1 MIYNFFIPLFA
12 AVHVG
17 KEDNGNKIIEHGDIF
32 FFYRPKVGTDEVEDI
47 EDVQRFYMV
56 TSPENGYGDMRG
68 VNTKKNTKETIYR
81 LFLIGQKQLPEIVEG
96 KSSSKER
103 NWALNILTTSNP
115 DDIHKELTAAE
126 YSTETRG
133 KRRIAAAVPAGEG
146 KYSIVKHDSHTELA
160 YLLELPE
167 IPGPTQR
174 EFEVKKEASYI
185 ISVKNPDIKV
195 PGFAAF
201 SEEKK
206 PQYPSHIK
214 EKFGDRR
221 WIDVEDPELLNY
233 ENTQLLLIGARKK
246 DVEEELGIDIDEQ
259 KETETSADIFKELKI
274 KREQVPLKPLLKGKF
289 PEKEE
294 IPMAQEVKQLSPE
307 EAPGVRAGKIGGKVA
322 ATKAP
327 SAAAIAK
334 LLSGIEFPKGKREIV
349 NYAEKNKQKLSEVED
364 VLDIIKEIPDK

>member
-1 MIYNFFIPLFA
+1 M
-12 AVHVG
+12 V
-17 KEDNGNKIIEHGDIF
+17 KEDRSSEVIERGDIF
-32 FFYRPKVGTDEVEDI
+32 FFYRPKVGVEEVEHI
-47 EDVQRFYMV
+47 QDVQRFYMI
-56 TSPENGYGDMRG
+56 TSPENGKKT
-68 VNTKKNTKETIYR
+68 TKKGNNIYR

-96 KSSSKER
+96 KATSKER
-103 NWALNILTTSNP
+103 NWALNILTTSNAE
-115 DDIHKELTAAE
+115 DIHEELLAAE
-126 YSTETRG
+126 YTTETRG
-133 KRRIAAAVPAGEG
+133 KRRLAAATPAGEG

-233 ENTQLLLIGARKK
+233 ENTQVLLIGARKK

-259 KETETSADIFKELKI
+259 KETEKSADMFKELKI
-274 KREQVPLKPLLKGKF
+274 RKEQVPLKPLFEGKF
-289 PEKEE
+289 PQKEE
-294 IPMAQEVKQLSPE
+294 IPMAQEVKQLSKE
-307 EAPGVRAGKIGGKVA
+307 EAPGRGGKVGGKTA
-322 ATKAP
+322 ATKSA

-334 LLSGIEFPKGKREIV
+334 LLSGIEFPKKKKEIID
-349 NYAEKNKQKLSEVED
+349 YAEENKTKVDEPEEVISTLREVPDRTYYNMVD
-364 VLDIIKEIPDK
+364 VEKALGEIR